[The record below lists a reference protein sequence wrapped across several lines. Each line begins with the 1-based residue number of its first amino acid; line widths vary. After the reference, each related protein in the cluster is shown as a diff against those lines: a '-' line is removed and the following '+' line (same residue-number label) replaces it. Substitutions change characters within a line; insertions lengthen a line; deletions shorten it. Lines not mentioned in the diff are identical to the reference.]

1 MRIGVIGTGY
11 VGLVVGTCLAESG
24 NDVICADIDHD
35 KIRLLNEGHSPIYEA
50 GLEELI
56 QRNLAQARLRFT
68 TSLEITVRESDLIFI
83 AVGTPPREDGTPD
96 LAAVEAA
103 AREIAQAM
111 DSPKIVITKS
121 TVPIGTTRRLKGIIS
136 SLTSYPVE
144 VVSNPEFLKE
154 GKAVEDFM
162 RPDRVVLGVENEDV
176 ARTMKDLYAPFVRT
190 ENPIIVMD
198 LESAEMT
205 KYAANALLATKISF
219 MNEMAVLCEEVG
231 ADVESVRKGIGAD
244 KRIGYS
250 FLFAGV
256 GYGGSCFPKDLAAL
270 IKTGDARGCRLGV
283 VTAAEDA
290 NKRQR
295 EWFFQKILRHFHGDL
310 KGRSIAVWGLAFKP
324 GTDDMRDAPSIEI
337 IENLLRHGA
346 QVAAHDPK
354 AAENAKAIF
363 ADRVS
368 YSADPYRILESAEGL
383 ALLTEW
389 PEFRNP
395 DFQRMKHLLA
405 TPVVFDGRNIYSPQK
420 LRDLGFTY
428 YGVGRR

>member
-24 NDVICADIDHD
+24 NDVVCVDIDYE
-35 KIRLLNEGHSPIYEA
+35 KIRLLNEGRSPIYEA

-68 TSLEITVRESDLIFI
+68 TSLETTVRESNLIFL
-83 AVGTPPREDGTPD
+83 AVGTPPQEDGTPD

-103 AREIAQAM
+103 ARGIAQAM

-136 SLTSYPVE
+136 SSTPHPVE

-154 GKAVEDFM
+154 GTAVEDFM
-162 RPDRVVLGVENEDV
+162 RPDRVVLGVENDDV

-205 KYAANALLATKISF
+205 KYAANALLVTKVSF

-231 ADVESVRKGIGAD
+231 TDIESVRKGIGAD
-244 KRIGYS
+244 RRIGYP

-270 IKTGDARGCRLGV
+270 IKTGEARGCRLGV
-283 VTAAEDA
+283 VKAASDA

-310 KGRSIAVWGLAFKP
+310 QGRSIAVWGLAFKP
-324 GTDDMRDAPSIEI
+324 GTDDVREAPSIEI

-354 AAENAKAIF
+354 ATANAKAVF
-363 ADRVS
+363 TDRIS
-368 YSADPYRILESAEGL
+368 YFADPYRTLEHAHGL

-389 PEFRNP
+389 SEFRNP
-395 DFQRMKHLLA
+395 DFQRMKCLMTA
-405 TPVVFDGRNIYSPQK
+405 PVVFDGRNIYSPQK